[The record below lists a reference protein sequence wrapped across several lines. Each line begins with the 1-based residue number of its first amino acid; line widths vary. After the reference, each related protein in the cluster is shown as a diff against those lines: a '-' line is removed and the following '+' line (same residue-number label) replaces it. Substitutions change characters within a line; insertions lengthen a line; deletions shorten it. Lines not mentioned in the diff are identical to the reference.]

1 MKNTKLTK
9 LFLLVLSINAITL
22 GGQLSFNTVSPETV
36 GLSPERIGRVHQSF
50 QKLVDEGKIAG
61 VSILISRQGK
71 IAFYEALGYM
81 DLEAQKVMAPDAIF
95 RIASMT
101 KALTAVAVLQLLEQG
116 HFMLDDPA
124 AHFIPVLKTM
134 RVMDP
139 NQVGADPNKPRTVP
153 LERDITI
160 RDLLRH
166 TSGIIYDGPRH
177 TQAGL
182 HDWQGSLEGFVDR
195 LASIPL
201 DCQPG
206 TRFRYSYSTD
216 VLGYLVEVVSGQ
228 PLDEYFTEHITAPL
242 DMVDTG
248 FVVPQEKVSRLTN
261 HYRFTDDKLM
271 CLEKATTSPFLKR
284 AEALSGGGG
293 WSYSYPGL
301 VTTVKDWWRFME
313 MLRNHGQLE
322 GVRILS
328 PNTVKLM
335 CSDHLGDIPGA
346 FEPGTGHGLGVG
358 IITDKTQH
366 GQLAGNGT
374 IFWAGAPHN
383 TYYFIDFKE
392 EMCGIMFIQNEPWS
406 LNLMRRF
413 LVLAHQTIDK

>member
-1 MKNTKLTK
+1 MKNTKLTR
-9 LFLLVLSINAITL
+9 LFLLVLSISTITL
-22 GGQLSFNTVSPETV
+22 GGRLSFNTVSPETV
-36 GLSPERIGRVHQSF
+36 GLSPERIGRVHQTF

-61 VSILISRQGK
+61 VSVLISRQGK
-71 IAFYEALGYM
+71 IAFYETLGHM
-81 DLEAQKVMAPDAIF
+81 DVENNKPMADDAIF

-101 KALTAVAVLQLLEQG
+101 KALTAVTVLQLFEKG
-116 HFMLDDPA
+116 YFMLDDPA
-124 AHFIPVLKTM
+124 ARFIPVLKTM

-166 TSGIIYDGPRH
+166 TSGIYGGNRY
-177 TQAGL
+177 TRAGL
-182 HDWQGSLEGFVDR
+182 RDWTGSLEGFVER
-195 LASIPL
+195 LASVPL

-206 TRFRYSYSTD
+206 TRFQYSYSTD
-216 VLGYLVEVVSGQ
+216 VLGYLVEVVSGK
-228 PLDEYFTEHITAPL
+228 PLDEYFAEHITAPL

-261 HYRFTDDKLM
+261 HYRLTDDKLV
-271 CLEKATTSPFLKR
+271 CLEKAAASPFLKR

-293 WSYSYPGL
+293 WSYSYPGA
-301 VTTVKDWWRFME
+301 VTTVRDWWRFTE
-313 MLRNHGQLE
+313 MLRNYGQLD

-346 FEPGTGHGLGVG
+346 FEPGTGH
-358 IITDKTQH
+358 
-366 GQLAGNGT
+366 
-374 IFWAGAPHN
+374 
-383 TYYFIDFKE
+383 
-392 EMCGIMFIQNEPWS
+392 
-406 LNLMRRF
+406 
-413 LVLAHQTIDK
+413 